1 MELKQRNNLN
11 DILLSLQ
18 SKRWSIIIG
27 PRRTGKTS
35 ILKLVQKEYSGIKNI
50 FIDIESLDDMTILG
64 NYRMFT
70 NYLRLNGFEKNTR
83 GLILLDEVQH
93 IENISSII
101 KTLIDNYSKIMVIMS
116 GSSSIGILKNIKQS
130 GAGRKRVFNIPPL
143 EFDEFLNFIGM
154 NKLLKKLKKVKNSND
169 FELLANEIYNYFYEY
184 QVFGGMPEVA
194 LIKSIDEKI
203 TELNEIT
210 KSYIL
215 YDIRQYIKKRINIVN
230 FNKFIRLIA
239 LNSGY
244 LFQISKFSQECSIK
258 RREVEELI
266 YVLEA
271 GGVISL
277 LEPFFRNKKKSIV
290 KSKKVMIYDPGIRNA
305 LIRDFREM
313 DSRNDVGFVNEILVY
328 NHIKNIRNID
338 IQFYRTKNGSEI
350 DFIVNTNR
358 EIIPIEVKS
367 GSKNSIP
374 KAMIGFIKENDIK
387 KAIVVNRNIYEK
399 KTYFGASVYFIPLPV
414 FLSRAREIIK

>member
-1 MELKQRNNLN
+1 MDLKHRNNIN

-35 ILKLVQKEYSGIKNI
+35 ILKLIQEEYSGIKNI

-64 NYRMFT
+64 NYKTFT
-70 NYLRLNGFEKNTR
+70 DYLRLNGFEKNMK

-101 KTLIDNYSKIMVIMS
+101 KTLIDNYPKIMVIMS

-143 EFDEFLNFIGM
+143 EFNEFLNFIGM
-154 NKLLKKLKKVKNSND
+154 DTLLKKLNKVKNTND
-169 FELLANEIYNYFYEY
+169 FELLANETYNCFNEY
-184 QVFGGMPEVA
+184 QLFGGMPEVS
-194 LIKSIDEKI
+194 LIKNIDEKI

-215 YDIRQYIKKRINIVN
+215 YDIRQYINKRINIVN
-230 FNKFIRLIA
+230 FNKFIRLAA
-239 LNSGY
+239 LNSGN
-244 LFQISKFSQECSIK
+244 LFQISKFSQECNIK

-277 LEPFFRNKKKSIV
+277 LEPFYRNKKKSIV
-290 KSKKVMIYDPGIRNA
+290 KSKKIIIYDSGIRNA
-305 LIRDFREM
+305 LIRDFREGGL
-313 DSRNDVGFVNEILVY
+313 RNDIGFVNEILVY
-328 NHIKNIRNID
+328 NHIRNISNID

-350 DFIVNTNR
+350 DFIVNTNKDT
-358 EIIPIEVKS
+358 IPIEVKS
-367 GSKNSIP
+367 GSINKIP
-374 KAMIGFIKENDIK
+374 KAMISFIKENDIK
-387 KAIVVNRNIYEK
+387 KAIIVNKNIYEK
-399 KTYFGASVYFIPLPV
+399 KTYLGASVYFIPIPINLN
-414 FLSRAREIIK
+414 K